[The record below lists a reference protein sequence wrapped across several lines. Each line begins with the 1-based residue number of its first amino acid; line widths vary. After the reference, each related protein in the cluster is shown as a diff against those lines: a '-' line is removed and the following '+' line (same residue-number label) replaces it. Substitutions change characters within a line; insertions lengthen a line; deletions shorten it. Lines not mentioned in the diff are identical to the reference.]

1 MKKDAR
7 KRSAWLGRLM
17 VVEIIVCYMAV
28 LTLVSHAR
36 GPEKYR
42 AATDAPLLAADS
54 FTSFAGEPAGE
65 DGLRLANSTAGQA
78 VGFAAEL
85 PLESRERIQ
94 AAFLVDCPPEFAG
107 SILHVDLYEPDA
119 GYDNDEQE
127 ATLVMQPGRNAV
139 SLTLWTGENAPESA
153 QLRFFTGDIVDY
165 RLEQVSIYELLQQ
178 PKVTAAMK
186 GALILSFLALG
197 ITAVSAFCAGRYRE

>member
-54 FTSFAGEPAGE
+54 FTSFTGEPAGE

-127 ATLVMQPGRNAV
+127 ATLVMQPGLNAV
-139 SLTLWTGENAPESA
+139 SLTLWTGENAPESS
-153 QLRFFTGDIVDY
+153 QLRFFTLDLADCGIYD
-165 RLEQVSIYELLQQ
+165 LSICPVEAL
-178 PKVTAAMK
+178 PKVGRGLLAAV
-186 GALILSFLALG
+186 AACFLILAATTALW
-197 ITAVSAFCAGRYRE
+197 AECRKKAG